1 MESIFRYIEE
11 NKERF
16 IEEVFELVR
25 QPSIST
31 RNEGMEECARLL
43 RGRMEEMG
51 IRTQIIP
58 SGGPPYLFGEM
69 ESPGAQVTV
78 LFYGHYDV
86 QPPDPLELWKSPPFE
101 PQVRQGKIFGRG
113 SSDNKGQLWAIMK
126 GVEAVHRVKGKL
138 PVNVKFLIDGEEEI
152 GSPHLEEFIRKH
164 QERLKATVG
173 YVADAAMHP
182 TGQPCLIFGRRGM
195 LKVEIRIRMANRHL
209 HSGLFGGVVPN
220 AAWRMV
226 QLLNTFIDRGK
237 RILIKGFYDD
247 VVPLSP
253 LEKKVLKKIPVDEKA
268 VLIDWGL
275 KALDKER
282 GIPFYQNIMFRPT
295 LNINGLESGY
305 TGQGSQNI
313 VPSTATAKIDIRL
326 VSNQDPEG
334 IYQKLLDHIHRL
346 KFDEAEVERIVAIKP
361 SKTPLNHPC
370 AKPIERAITTGF
382 GEPPVLIP
390 VCGGTDPDYLFL
402 EILGMPRFM
411 IPFGNPDENSHAPN
425 ENLSIDCFIKGIRT
439 VVASLY
445 ELATLQDR

>member
-31 RNEGMEECARLL
+31 KNEGMEECAKLL
-43 RGRMEEMG
+43 RDRMEETG

-69 ESPGAQVTV
+69 KSLGAQVTV

-101 PQVRQGKIFGRG
+101 PQVREGKIFGRG
-113 SSDNKGQLWAIMK
+113 SSDNKGQLWAILK

-152 GSPHLEEFIRKH
+152 GSPHLEEFIQKH
-164 QERLKATVG
+164 KERLKATVG

-182 TGQPCLIFGRRGM
+182 TGQPTLIFGRRGM
-195 LKVEIRIRMANRHL
+195 LKVEIRIRMANRDL

-226 QLLNTFIDRGK
+226 QLLNTFVDK
-237 RILIKGFYDD
+237 RKKILIKGFYDD
-247 VVPLSP
+247 IAPLSP

-268 VLIDWGL
+268 VLADWDL
-275 KALDKER
+275 KALDKEK

-295 LNINGLESGY
+295 FNINGLESGY

-313 VPSTATAKIDIRL
+313 IPSTATVKIDIRL
-326 VSNQDPEG
+326 VSNQDPKD
-334 IYQKLLDHIHRL
+334 IYQKLLDHIRRL
-346 KFDEAEVERIVAIKP
+346 KFEEAEVERIVAIKP
-361 SKTPLNHPC
+361 SKTPLVHPC

-425 ENLSIDCFIKGIRT
+425 ENLSIDCFMKGIRT
-439 VVASLY
+439 VAASLY
-445 ELATLQDR
+445 ELATLQER

>member
-1 MESIFRYIEE
+1 MESIFRYVEE

-16 IEEVFELVR
+16 IEEIFELIR
-25 QPSIST
+25 KPSISAK
-31 RNEGMEECARLL
+31 NEGMEECAELL
-43 RGRMEEMG
+43 RNRMEEIG
-51 IRTQIIP
+51 IQTQIVP

-69 ESPGAQVTV
+69 KNPDAQVTL

-101 PQVRQGKIFGRG
+101 PEIREGKIFGRG

-126 GVEAVHRVKGKL
+126 AVEAVRRVKGKL
-138 PVNVKFLIDGEEEI
+138 PANVKFLIDGEEEI
-152 GSPHLEEFIRKH
+152 GSPHLEGFIRRH

-195 LKVEIRIRMANRHL
+195 LKVEIRIRMANRDL
-209 HSGLFGGVVPN
+209 HSGLYGGVVSS

-226 QLLNTFIDRGK
+226 QLLNTFVDRRK
-237 RILIKGFYDD
+237 RILIKGFYSD
-247 VVPLSP
+247 VAPLTP
-253 LEKKVLKKIPVDEKA
+253 LEKKAIRKIPVNEKA
-268 VLIDWGL
+268 VLTDWGL
-275 KALDKER
+275 KALDKEKR
-282 GIPFYQNIMFRPT
+282 VPFYKNIMFRPT
-295 LNINGLESGY
+295 FNINGLESGY
-305 TGQGSQNI
+305 TGRGSQNI
-313 VPSTATAKIDIRL
+313 IPSTATAKIDIRL
-326 VSNQDPEG
+326 VSNQDPED
-334 IYQKLLDHIHRL
+334 IYKKLLHHIRRQR
-346 KFDEAEVERIVAIKP
+346 FDEAEVEKVVAIKP
-361 SKTPLNHPC
+361 SKTPLDHPC
-370 AKPIERAITTGF
+370 AKPIEMAITKGF

-425 ENLSIDCFIKGIRT
+425 ENLSIDCFMKGVRT

-445 ELATLQDR
+445 ELATMEER

>member
-1 MESIFRYIEE
+1 M
-11 NKERF
+11 
-16 IEEVFELVR
+16 
-25 QPSIST
+25 
-31 RNEGMEECARLL
+31 
-43 RGRMEEMG
+43 
-51 IRTQIIP
+51 
-58 SGGPPYLFGEM
+58 
-69 ESPGAQVTV
+69 
-78 LFYGHYDV
+78 
-86 QPPDPLELWKSPPFE
+86 
-101 PQVRQGKIFGRG
+101 
-113 SSDNKGQLWAIMK
+113 
-126 GVEAVHRVKGKL
+126 
-138 PVNVKFLIDGEEEI
+138 
-152 GSPHLEEFIRKH
+152 
-164 QERLKATVG
+164 
-173 YVADAAMHP
+173 
-182 TGQPCLIFGRRGM
+182 
-195 LKVEIRIRMANRHL
+195 
-209 HSGLFGGVVPN
+209 
-220 AAWRMV
+220 
-226 QLLNTFIDRGK
+226 
-237 RILIKGFYDD
+237 
-247 VVPLSP
+247 
-253 LEKKVLKKIPVDEKA
+253 EKKVLKKIPVDEKA

-326 VSNQDPEG
+326 VSNQDPED